1 MIGRGERARRHVMNV
16 ATRALAASLLVWLAK
31 LPAAHAEPQRILLG
45 VDRDDDDVDG
55 KPDLEDGDVM
65 PASDLFLVAPA
76 RGKENE
82 RAIEADGD
90 VVRVLVDGKPLPRD
104 GRAPA
109 SVKRVELEAV
119 RAGRGNVR
127 VFGRE
132 LAVSAVE
139 VRAIDGAGNVVD
151 PARSHA
157 SLERTPPERIDG
169 DPYANNKNPDAVR
182 FVLVGLPDDLPP
194 LVRIESRSPDGSI
207 VDALADLALGSVPCP
222 AGTPAHFACGSTR
235 PIRAVPDDIDRDHPM
250 VRDRSIRAVIGG
262 ALEVVLPGK
271 TIKLG
276 SLRVAGPR
284 ASALGP
290 IERYRGKLR
299 VLLVRARPGGP
310 APVGGDDAGALAL
323 ARAEVAKASALWGA
337 CGIGFG
343 PPKELDITIVDP
355 PRPQMVA
362 LGCDHGL
369 PAAGGKIAVRVDG
382 REISVTID
390 KGTTPAGAARVLGAA
405 ITAAGLS
412 VRISD
417 NPTIA
422 AGVRGSSDVLVR
434 RKSGEPAL
442 VEPPKDGPISADPAL
457 TACIGKVEL
466 EDGLQHFT
474 DVDAIAGTLEERALI
489 KAFDDGDPTT
499 IEVIVVPS
507 FAGGGRIGESFI
519 GADGGAIRNVLL
531 EDRAALRADRASFAL
546 AHELGHILLDEP
558 GHPDD
563 FGRDTPTRLMDADA
577 ANGTAYGPRRL
588 LVEECV
594 RALRQSG
601 PNAPTP
607 LLRPWPLAPLGKE
620 R

>member
-1 MIGRGERARRHVMNV
+1 MSKRAASRRGHVV
-16 ATRALAASLLVWLAK
+16 AHALAASLLVSFAK
-31 LPAAHAEPQRILLG
+31 PAHAEAPILLG
-45 VDRDDDDVDG
+45 VDHDDDDVDG
-55 KPDLEDGDVM
+55 KPDLEED
-65 PASDLFLVAPA
+65 LVAEAPDLHRITLA
-76 RGKENE
+76 RGES
-82 RAIEADGD
+82 RAVEGAGE
-90 VVRVLVDGKPLPRD
+90 VVRILVDGKPLASGAKVPAAAKRIELEGKSP
-104 GRAPA
+104 GRA
-109 SVKRVELEAV
+109 
-119 RAGRGNVR
+119 NVR
-127 VFGRE
+127 VAGRE
-132 LAVSAVE
+132 IAVSVVE
-139 VRAIDGAGNVVD
+139 VRALDGAGKVVD

-157 SLERTPPERIDG
+157 SLERTPPERIEG
-169 DPYANNKNPDAVR
+169 DPYANTKNPDAVR
-182 FVLVGLPDDLPP
+182 FMVVGLPDDLPP
-194 LVRIESRSPDGSI
+194 LVRIEARAPSGEI
-207 VDALADLALGSVPCP
+207 VDALGDVTLGAVPCP
-222 AGTPAHFACGSTR
+222 SGTDARFACGSTR

-250 VRDRSIRAVIGG
+250 VRDRSIRAVVGG
-262 ALEVVLPGK
+262 ALDVVLPGK
-271 TIKLG
+271 TQKLG

-284 ASALGP
+284 ASALGS

-299 VLLVRARPGGP
+299 VLLVRIRPGGP

-323 ARAEVAKASALWGA
+323 ARAEVAQASALWGA

-343 PPKELDITIVDP
+343 PPKELDVTIVDP
-355 PRPQMVA
+355 PRPHLVA
-362 LGCDHGL
+362 VGCDHGL
-369 PAAGGKIAVRVDG
+369 PATGGKIFVRVDG
-382 REISVTID
+382 REISATID

-417 NPTIA
+417 NPTIG

-442 VEPPKDGPISADPAL
+442 VEPPERGPISADATL
-457 TACIGKVEL
+457 TACIGRVDL
-466 EDGLQHFT
+466 EDGLQHFG

-507 FAGGGRIGESFI
+507 FASGGRIGESFI
-519 GADGGAIRNVLL
+519 GADGGAIRNVLV

-601 PNAPTP
+601 PTAPIP
-607 LLRPWPLAPLGKE
+607 LLEPWPLAPLGKE